1 VAARVPRQE
10 GARGAE
16 MRKGGERWTRCGET
30 ETGARFI
37 GVGRQWWG
45 GETVGQ
51 AAAEGAL
58 SWHRLLEGET
68 TGQRWFM
75 GKLKRSRW
83 RVGSAPYGCGR
94 ASISGERSGSASRGQ
109 RLGLQPEEEDDL
121 GGSELGRVHWA
132 QRPTGPVSVRDR
144 KNGGGPHE
152 GMG

>member
-68 TGQRWFM
+68 TGQR
-75 GKLKRSRW
+75 
-83 RVGSAPYGCGR
+83 
-94 ASISGERSGSASRGQ
+94 
-109 RLGLQPEEEDDL
+109 
-121 GGSELGRVHWA
+121 
-132 QRPTGPVSVRDR
+132 
-144 KNGGGPHE
+144 
-152 GMG
+152 